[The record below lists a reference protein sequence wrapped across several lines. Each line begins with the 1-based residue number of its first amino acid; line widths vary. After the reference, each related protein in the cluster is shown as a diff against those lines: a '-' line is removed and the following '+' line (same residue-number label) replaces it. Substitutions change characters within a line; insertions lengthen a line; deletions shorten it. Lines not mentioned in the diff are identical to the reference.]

1 MGNNQIASRDGM
13 NAYDRSE
20 SRIDGAL
27 ALEAMPVL
35 YDDALTEENGVLS
48 ELWLVQATTE
58 RYIIVLCF
66 DVVGI

>member
-1 MGNNQIASRDGM
+1 
-13 NAYDRSE
+13 
-20 SRIDGAL
+20 
-27 ALEAMPVL
+27 MPVL

-66 DVVGI
+66 DVAEI